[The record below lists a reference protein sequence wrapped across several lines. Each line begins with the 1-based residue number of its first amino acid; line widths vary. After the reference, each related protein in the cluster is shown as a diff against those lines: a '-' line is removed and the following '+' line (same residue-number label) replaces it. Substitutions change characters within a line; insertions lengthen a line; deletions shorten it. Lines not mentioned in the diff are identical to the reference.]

1 MTPPARCCA
10 SSARGNHLGG
20 GPSAACLDRTLR
32 RAASLIHR
40 LEERVCAPAQ
50 RAGAVAGRSRGH
62 PVRTDVRQAGD
73 PHHRRQDRLVKKLRL
88 AAVSNYDDANA
99 YLQEHY
105 IAQHNRHY
113 ARPAAGTVH
122 TLHPPLGLR
131 RTVRQR
137 PTARQLDDV
146 FWLEEE
152 RVLSEDWV
160 VRYKNRLL
168 QLARQNRH
176 WAPAQSRVRVRENE
190 PGHIVIHYRGQSLPC
205 REIPVASS
213 TAKSRGRGADPS
225 PATQSPTPTAAAGR
239 PHRSPAGNH
248 PWRQGWQNMKT
259 PAFSPAW

>member
-10 SSARGNHLGG
+10 SSARGKPP
-20 GPSAACLDRTLR
+20 PSAACLDRTLR

-113 ARPAAGTVH
+113 ARPAAAEADYH
-122 TLHPPLGLR
+122 
-131 RTVRQR
+131 RQR

-190 PGHIVIHYRGQSLPC
+190 PGHIVIHYRGQSLPF
-205 REIPVASS
+205 REIPLASS
-213 TAKSRGRGADPS
+213 TARSRGRGAAPS
-225 PATQSPTPTAAAGR
+225 PATPSPKPTAAAGR

>member
-113 ARPAAGTVH
+113 ARPAAAEADYH
-122 TLHPPLGLR
+122 
-131 RTVRQR
+131 RQR

-176 WAPAQSRVRVRENE
+176 WAPAQSRVRVRENQ
-190 PGHIVIHYRGQSLPC
+190 PGHIVIHYRGQSLPF
-205 REIPVASS
+205 REIPLASS
-213 TAKSRGRGADPS
+213 TARSRGRGAAPS
-225 PATQSPTPTAAAGR
+225 PATPSPKPTAAAGR

-248 PWRQGWQNMKT
+248 PW
-259 PAFSPAW
+259 

>member
-1 MTPPARCCA
+1 SWGSA
-10 SSARGNHLGG
+10 SS
-20 GPSAACLDRTLR
+20 P
-32 RAASLIHR
+32 
-40 LEERVCAPAQ
+40 
-50 RAGAVAGRSRGH
+50 
-62 PVRTDVRQAGD
+62 PVR
-73 PHHRRQDRLVKKLRL
+73 RRPRGGWSACTVPIRTGWSRSCGWPQSATMTMPMLICR
-88 AAVSNYDDANA
+88 SITSPST
-99 YLQEHY
+99 
-105 IAQHNRHY
+105 IATN
-113 ARPAAGTVH
+113 ARPAAAEADYH
-122 TLHPPLGLR
+122 
-131 RTVRQR
+131 RQR

-190 PGHIVIHYRGQSLPC
+190 PGHIVIHYRGQSLPF
-205 REIPVASS
+205 REIPLASS
-213 TAKSRGRGADPS
+213 TARSRGRGAAPS
-225 PATQSPTPTAAAGR
+225 PATPSPKPTAAAGR